1 LPVLDGMM
9 TSGLVAIE
17 KDEVLQYGT
26 TKPKCASGKG
36 NFCSPVAFDVV
47 VIPRSPGA
55 TVEEKTST

>member
-1 LPVLDGMM
+1 MM